1 MGSLDSPKFYNI
13 INGEKRSAAK
23 FHQVTD
29 PRTEEP
35 LWDVPLA
42 TPEDLEEAIAAANKA
57 FKTWSKST
65 VPERQAVLSKMSEVI
80 SANAA
85 ELVEYAR
92 KETGKSALMGQI
104 EIGNTSRQIEVICES
119 LPAEFLVWGGK
130 GRPSR

>member
-13 INGEKRSAAK
+13 INGEKRSAAE

-57 FKTWSKST
+57 FKSWSKST
-65 VPERQAVLSKMSEVI
+65 VPERQTVLAKMSEVI

-85 ELVEYAR
+85 ELIEYAR

-119 LPAEFLVWGGK
+119 Y
-130 GRPSR
+130 